1 MKDELNNPHT
11 AATKDDFEKSSSLF
25 RFYQATHAYQG
36 LIRDYAENG
45 ITMGQS
51 EAHLLTDIS
60 DNPGITTTQ
69 LAARWH
75 KTTAA
80 ISQMVT
86 KLEGKNLVE
95 RTRRED
101 NALNVWIYPTELGRF
116 MSDAHRS
123 FDIKSIHATL
133 DYMRKTCS
141 EEEIQAFFKVLE
153 VYIDIVYMKMG
164 KQEEH

>member
-1 MKDELNNPHT
+1 MKDDQNIAPVTGSEE
-11 AATKDDFEKSSSLF
+11 DFEKSSCLF

-36 LIRDYAENG
+36 IIRDYAKNG

-86 KLEGKNLVE
+86 KLEGKGLVE

-101 NALNVWIYPTELGRF
+101 NALNVWIYPTELGKF
-116 MSDAHRS
+116 MSDSHKS
-123 FDIKSIHATL
+123 FDIESIHATL
-133 DYMRKTCS
+133 RYMKKTCS

-153 VYIDIVYMKMG
+153 VYIDIVYLKMG